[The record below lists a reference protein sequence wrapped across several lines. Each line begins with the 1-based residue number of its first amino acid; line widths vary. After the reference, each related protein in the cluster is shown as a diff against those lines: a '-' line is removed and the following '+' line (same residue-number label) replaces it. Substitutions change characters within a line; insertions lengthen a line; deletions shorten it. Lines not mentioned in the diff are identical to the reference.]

1 MLEIKSK
8 LKVRR
13 EAYRIEVRGRLQ
25 LPYELRQKS
34 RLRAQLVSG
43 EEVGLMLP
51 PGEMLRGG
59 DLLVASDGRVIEVVA
74 QAERVLQADCA
85 DPLELARAAYHLG
98 NRHVAI
104 ELGAGWLRIA
114 ADHVLAKMLEGLGLK
129 ISELEAPFEP
139 EPGAYA
145 GHAHHDTAPPTHG
158 GIIHQFGEP
167 VAHDHDHAHH
177 EPAHHEPAH
186 HEPAHHEPERCEHDH
201 HHDEH
206 GKHRH

>member
-34 RLRAQLVSG
+34 RLRTQLVSG

-59 DLLVASDGRVIEVVA
+59 DLLVASDGRVIEVIA

-104 ELGAGWLRIA
+104 QLGAGWLRIT
-114 ADHVLAKMLEGLGLK
+114 ADHVLAKMLEGLGLMVA
-129 ISELEAPFEP
+129 ELEAPFEP
-139 EPGAYA
+139 EPGAYG
-145 GHAHHDTAPPTHG
+145 GHAHHHDAPATHG

-167 VAHDHDHAHH
+167 AVHGRKHADHEHAHH
-177 EPAHHEPAH
+177 DRD
-186 HEPAHHEPERCEHDH
+186 RCDHDH
-201 HHDEH
+201 HHDAH
-206 GKHRH
+206 GKHKH